1 MNKYNHNHINY
12 ISITPSKMSNIDV
25 MNMLL
30 ELAGSQVLKSDLKP
44 IVNVVD
50 ENDILAE
57 VELKIFEYYNSV
69 ENIGKLL
76 HDKKQQIII
85 FNKLAEI
92 IDKYNFSIRDSYK
105 QLWEIYIFN
114 ALPISD
120 PKLSVTINEKSI
132 ELINTIKSKI
142 LNNVIKTDIDNNIRT
157 PSKIKS
163 IIKRILNIQTKS
175 EDFVSIFNVNVEA
188 LSSVETII
196 HKRME
201 ENSENYKKYLD
212 KFLDDLN
219 LNDNSNELISNYYKN
234 VKMLADSKLRNNYY
248 NKILTKIVTQ
258 LNKLNSE
265 LKKNNDKI
273 LTSTKDY
280 QLSKLNEDIL
290 ALGIEIIKIKNIFV
304 QFYLYL
310 INYEKV
316 KTLDKL
322 IVDYLDS
329 TPINW
334 FSYQIDNLATNL
346 LPHWNFKDDK
356 FKLEPKQNE
365 ALHNIDLK
373 KNILLSAP
381 TSWGK
386 TLLSTYAT
394 FNNSNVIYIVPTK
407 PTAQQ
412 LAGMIL
418 STQIDREKLAGS
430 VRKNIR
436 IEIQSLSAKRF
447 SSEDN
452 IIIATPQE
460 LYNMIKMSDIPQK
473 IDYVILDE
481 FHKISYENGQYYE
494 YILSYAGFNK
504 IPTMCLSAT
513 IPNFE
518 EVADMLSKILYGE
531 IHCINEHRR
540 FYNIKRYGI
549 FNKEMKLL
557 NPLEWLTKD
566 SIRSPETHFIGLEPK
581 VAVDFYK
588 KIPNVTPIDDKIQK
602 FASLDDIH
610 KMECDGFTKL
620 KGLSDED
627 LDGIISNNSVELDV
641 LTDYELY
648 LVLKKCNMSMKP
660 MLVFNFNSRKCM
672 DRFNKQIALMKDRS
686 RLIYGNY
693 NSDQEIIKKY
703 FEQMELFEEQTKEK
717 ESKSKKDSKKDGS
730 NKDSTSNEEEY
741 ASREDKI
748 DKHKEVLYEV
758 IIEELKEFYDEY
770 LETPIEEV
778 AINTFNKMYGA
789 KLTTDSIMKLRRV
802 FVQEQLDKYSSA
814 NRLSLRNKYAIH
826 QECRLT
832 MVEID
837 PENMRKIKRK
847 INRELL
853 REKNIN
859 GDTSTVELSQSSNT
873 PKAHINE
880 NHATDAEYIN
890 EVSMVVPEEL
900 DAINYDHPCMLGLEY
915 GLLLFCEL
923 MNPGLLRVFQ
933 QVISQYPFI
942 TFADRILAEGINYPI
957 KAVMLLGGMNGEK
970 LEKIDNTLAHQA
982 MGRAGRRGLDMVG
995 VVIFCGVI
1003 VDDILVQRYKRITRN
1018 SPSLMDELMDG
1029 DSEDFIKFVRMGER
1043 PVPKVV
1049 IKSVEVVK
1057 TPTVT
1062 IEVKVEPKAGE
1073 VDFSEMTWEEYC
1085 ELNP

>member
-1 MNKYNHNHINY
+1 M
-12 ISITPSKMSNIDV
+12 SSKDVID
-25 MNMLL
+25 MLL
-30 ELAGSQVLKSDLKP
+30 ELAGSQVLKADLKP
-44 IVNVVD
+44 EVNVID
-50 ENDILAE
+50 ENDILQE
-57 VELKIFEYYNSV
+57 VELKVFEYFSSV

-76 HDKKQQIII
+76 HDKKQQIVI
-85 FNKLAEI
+85 FNNLVDI
-92 IDKYNFSIRDSYK
+92 INKYNFSISESYK

-114 ALPISD
+114 SLPISD
-120 PKLSVTINEKSI
+120 PKLSSNINEKSI
-132 ELINTIKSKI
+132 ELINIIRLKI
-142 LNNVIKTDIDNNIRT
+142 LNNAIKTEIENNIRT

-163 IIKRILNIQTKS
+163 IVKKILNAYSKS
-175 EDFVSIFNVNVEA
+175 DEFVSIFTINVAA

-201 ENSENYKKYLD
+201 ENSHLYKTYLD

-234 VKMLADSKLRNNYY
+234 VKMLADSKLRNYYY

-258 LNKLNSE
+258 LNKLNAE

-273 LTSTKDY
+273 LTSTKEY

-290 ALGIEIIKIKNIFV
+290 SLSIEIIKIKNLFV

-322 IVDYLDS
+322 IVDYINS

-356 FKLEPKQNE
+356 FKLELKQNE

-394 FNNSNVIYIVPTK
+394 FNNSNVIYVVPTK

-447 SSEDN
+447 VAEDN
-452 IIIATPQE
+452 IIIATPLE

-481 FHKISYENGQYYE
+481 FHKISYDNGQYYE
-494 YILSYAGFNK
+494 YILNYAGFNK

-518 EVADMLSKILYGE
+518 EVAQMLSTILHGE

-581 VAVDFYK
+581 IAVDFYK
-588 KIPNVTPIDDKIQK
+588 KIPSILPIDETVQK

-610 KMECDGFTKL
+610 KMECDGFKKL

-627 LDGIISNNSVELDV
+627 LDGIISNNPVELDL

-660 MLVFNFNSRKCM
+660 MLVFNFNSKKCM

-693 NSDQEIIKKY
+693 NNDQEIIKKY
-703 FEQMELFEEQTKEK
+703 FEQLELFEEQTKEK
-717 ESKSKKDSKKDGS
+717 ESKSKKDNSKKDS
-730 NKDSTSNEEEY
+730 SKKDSTSNEEEY

-778 AINTFNKMYGA
+778 SINTFNKMYGA
-789 KLTTDSIMKLRRV
+789 KLTTDSIMKLRRA

-859 GDTSTVELSQSSNT
+859 GDTSTVELSPLSNT
-873 PKAHINE
+873 PKAYINE
-880 NHATDAEYIN
+880 NNTTDAEYIN

-900 DAINYDHPCMLGLEY
+900 DSINYDHPCMLGLEY

-957 KAVMLLGGMNGEK
+957 KAVMLLGGMNGEQ

-1049 IKSVEVVK
+1049 IKPVEVPK
-1057 TPTVT
+1057 QPAIT

>member
-1 MNKYNHNHINY
+1 
-12 ISITPSKMSNIDV
+12 MSNKDV
-25 MNMLL
+25 MDMLL
-30 ELAGSQVLKSDLKP
+30 GLAGSQVLKADLKP
-44 IVNVVD
+44 EVNVVD
-50 ENDILAE
+50 ENDILQE
-57 VELKIFEYYNSV
+57 VELKVFEYYSSV

-76 HDKKQQIII
+76 HDKKQQIVI
-85 FNKLAEI
+85 FSKLVEV
-92 IDKYNFSIRDSYK
+92 IDKYNFSIRESYK

-120 PKLSVTINEKSI
+120 PKLSLNMNEKSI
-132 ELINTIKSKI
+132 ELINIIKLKI
-142 LNNVIKTDIDNNIRT
+142 LNNVIKTEIDNNIRT

-163 IIKRILNIQTKS
+163 IIKKILNVCTKP
-175 EDFVSIFNVNVEA
+175 EEFVSIFTINVGA

-196 HKRME
+196 YKRME
-201 ENSENYKKYLD
+201 ENSHLYKTYLD
-212 KFLDDLN
+212 KYLEDLN
-219 LNDNSNELISNYYKN
+219 FEENNDLLISNYYNN
-234 VKMLADSKLRNNYY
+234 VKMLADNKLRNSYY
-248 NKILTKIVTQ
+248 NKILTKIVNQ
-258 LNKLNSE
+258 LNKLNAE
-265 LKKNNDKI
+265 LKKNNDK
-273 LTSTKDY
+273 LLVNTKDY
-280 QLSKLNEDIL
+280 QISKLNEDIL
-290 ALGIEIIKIKNIFV
+290 LLGIEIIKMQNIFV

-310 INYEKV
+310 ITHEKV

-322 IVDYLDS
+322 ITDYLTS

-334 FSYQIDNLATNL
+334 FSYQIDNLATKL

-356 FKLEPKQNE
+356 FKLEQKQNE

-386 TLLSTYAT
+386 TLFSTYTT
-394 FNNSNVIYIVPTK
+394 FNNNNVIYVVPTK

-447 SSEDN
+447 VAEDN

-494 YILSYAGFNK
+494 YILTYAGFNK

-518 EVADMLSKILYGE
+518 EVAGMLSTILHGD

-557 NPLEWLTKD
+557 NPLEWLTKE

-581 VAVDFYK
+581 IAVDFYK
-588 KIPNVTPIDDKIQK
+588 KIPNVVPIDETIQK
-602 FASLDDIH
+602 FATLDDIH
-610 KMECDGFTKL
+610 KMECDGFAKL
-620 KGLSDED
+620 KGLSDEQ
-627 LDGIISNNSVELDV
+627 LDGIISNNQVELDL

-648 LVLKKCNMSMKP
+648 LILKKCNMSMKP

-693 NSDQEIIKKY
+693 NNDQEIIKKY

-717 ESKSKKDSKKDGS
+717 ESKSKKDNSKKDGS
-730 NKDSTSNEEEY
+730 KKDSTSNEEEY

-748 DKHKEVLYEV
+748 QKHKEDLYEV
-758 IIEELKEFYDEY
+758 IIEELKEFYNEY

-789 KLTTDSIMKLRRV
+789 KLTNESIMKLRKA

-847 INRELL
+847 INRELS

-859 GDTSTVELSQSSNT
+859 GDTSTVEASELSNT
-873 PKAHINE
+873 PKVYTNE
-880 NHATDAEYIN
+880 DENGYIN
-890 EVSMVVPEEL
+890 EASLSVVVPEEL
-900 DAINYDHPCMLGLEY
+900 DTIDYDHPCMLGLEY

-942 TFADRILAEGINYPI
+942 TFADKILAEGINYPI
-957 KAVMLLGGMNGEK
+957 KAVMLLGGMNGEQ
-970 LEKIDNTLAHQA
+970 LEKIDNTIAHQA

-1003 VDDILVQRYKRITRN
+1003 VDDILVQRYKKIVRN
-1018 SPSLMDELMDG
+1018 DPVIMDQLMDG
-1029 DSEDFIKFVRMGER
+1029 DSEEFIKFVKTGER

-1049 IKSVEVVK
+1049 IKPVEVVK
-1057 TPTVT
+1057 TSTIT